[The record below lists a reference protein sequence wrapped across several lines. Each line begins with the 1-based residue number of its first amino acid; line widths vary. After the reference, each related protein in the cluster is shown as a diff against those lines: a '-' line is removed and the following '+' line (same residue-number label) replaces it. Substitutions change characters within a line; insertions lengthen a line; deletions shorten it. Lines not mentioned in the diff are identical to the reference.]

1 MNTMKKTLRLAL
13 ILSAFVVLY
22 SCNPVEDDSQ
32 SSSLLIIDS
41 LLGTDADGTS
51 ANFLQSDVV
60 LSSGT
65 IRADTATATLRAETL
80 DPDPLLGTS
89 TYNDIT
95 LTRYLVSYSRTDGKS
110 ALGKDVPYP
119 FEGSLSTVVRVG
131 STSSVSFVIV
141 REVAKMEPP
150 LIELVDI
157 GAEQVLACTAKVEF
171 YGHDTANRTV
181 KATGYLTIYFANY
194 ADESA
199 TPTGGS
205 R

>member
-1 MNTMKKTLRLAL
+1 MNNMKKALRIAF

-22 SCNPVEDDSQ
+22 SCNPVEDDSR
-32 SSSLLIIDS
+32 SPSMLIVDNI
-41 LLGTDADGTS
+41 LGTDAEGTS

-60 LSSGT
+60 MTSGT
-65 IRADTATATLRAETL
+65 IRADTATATLRVEAL

-89 TYNDIT
+89 QYNDIVV
-95 LTRYLVSYSRTDGKS
+95 TRYLVSYARTDGK
-110 ALGKDVPYP
+110 GVPGTDVPYP
-119 FEGSLSTVVRVG
+119 FEGSLSTVVRAG

-150 LIELVDI
+150 LIGLADL
-157 GAEQVLACTAKVEF
+157 GAELVLACTAKVEF

-181 KATGYLTIYFANY
+181 KATGYLTVYFANY
-194 ADESA
+194 ADSA
-199 TPTGGS
+199 EAPPEAT